1 MTSLT
6 RQQKSIVFGSW
17 LGWSLDGYDLVLMLL
32 VIPLI
37 SILFFPAEDPTFA
50 LLATFAAYI
59 ITLIMR
65 PFGGAFF
72 GNFGDKHGRKKA
84 MIITIL
90 GFSAAT
96 FATGLLPTWQMAGFM
111 APLLLIGLRLV
122 QGFFAGG
129 EWGSG
134 AVITMETAPKE
145 KRGILSGFLQSGFNF
160 GFVIASVVFFG
171 AISIFPEEQFI
182 EIGWRVMFFTGIIPG
197 LVALFVRFR
206 MDESEVWLA
215 KQKQVKTKKSPLRKL
230 LSSKDGRKRFIFSLI
245 LMTGLMY
252 AYYTSIGFFPT
263 FLQNYVEIE
272 KSEVSILMI
281 IGTTTSLF
289 GQIFTGY
296 ISQKIGRVK
305 TIAIFAI
312 AAISL
317 AIPVFY
323 GLYNTDS
330 AIERAWYTMI
340 LIIVA
345 TTGFG
350 PIPAFLSER
359 FPTEIRNSA
368 SGFIYNGGLIFG
380 SWAPLIAVTMLSK
393 GGTELIPILLGINVM
408 IGSIIIL
415 IGAKINPETK
425 DVDITQ

>member
-1 MTSLT
+1 MALT
-6 RQQKSIVFGSW
+6 REQKSIVFGSW

-37 SILFFPAEDPTFA
+37 STLFFPAEDPTFS

-84 MIITIL
+84 MIITIM

-96 FATGLLPTWQMAGFM
+96 FATGLLPTWQMVGFM
-111 APLLLIGLRLV
+111 APIFLIGLRFM

-134 AVITMETAPKE
+134 SVITMETAPKE

-160 GFVIASVVFFG
+160 GFVVASIVFFG
-171 AISIFPEEQFI
+171 AVSIFSEEEFV
-182 EIGWRVMFFTGIIPG
+182 EIGWRMMFFTGIIPG
-197 LVALFVRFR
+197 IVALFVRFR
-206 MDESEVWLA
+206 MNESEVWLA
-215 KQKQVKTKKSPLRKL
+215 KQKQKKTEKSPLKKL
-230 LSSKDGRKRFIFSLI
+230 LANKEGRKKFIFSLI

-252 AYYTSIGFFPT
+252 AYYTSIGFYPT

-272 KSEVSILMI
+272 KSEVSMLMI
-281 IGTTTSLF
+281 VGTTTSLF

-296 ISQKIGRVK
+296 LSQKIGRRK
-305 TIAIFAI
+305 TIAIFAMV
-312 AAISL
+312 AIVI
-317 AIPVFY
+317 AIPTFY
-323 GLYNTDS
+323 GLYNAESDY
-330 AIERAWYTMI
+330 ERIAYTI
-340 LIIVA
+340 VLIIVA

-393 GGTELIPILLGINVM
+393 GEEIIPILLGINVI
-408 IGSIIIL
+408 IGSTIIL
-415 IGAKINPETK
+415 LGAKINPETK
-425 DVDITQ
+425 DVDISQ

>member
-6 RQQKSIVFGSW
+6 KQQRSIVFGSW

-37 SILFFPAEDPTFA
+37 STLFFPAEDPTFSI
-50 LLATFAAYI
+50 LATFAAYI

-84 MIITIL
+84 MIITIM
-90 GFSAAT
+90 GFSVAT
-96 FATGLLPTWQMAGFM
+96 AATGLLPTWQMVGFM
-111 APLLLIGLRLV
+111 APILLIALRFM

-160 GFVIASVVFFG
+160 GFVLASVVFF
-171 AISIFPEEQFI
+171 ATVSAFPEEEFV

-206 MDESEVWLA
+206 MNESEVWLA
-215 KQKQVKTKKSPLRKL
+215 KQKKEKTKSPLKKL

-252 AYYTSIGFFPT
+252 AYYTSIGFYPT

-272 KSEVSILMI
+272 KSEVSMLMI

-296 ISQKIGRVK
+296 LSQKYGRKK
-305 TIAIFAI
+305 TIAFFAI
-312 AAISL
+312 AAIL
-317 AIPVFY
+317 IAIPAFY
-323 GLYNTDS
+323 GLYNSDS
-330 AIERAWYTMI
+330 VFERAMYTVI

-359 FPTEIRNSA
+359 FPTEVRNSA

-380 SWAPLIAVTMLSK
+380 SWAPLIAVTMISN
-393 GGTELIPILLGINVM
+393 GAELIPIFLGLNVI
-408 IGSIIIL
+408 IGSIVIV

-425 DVDITQ
+425 DVDITK

>member
-6 RQQKSIVFGSW
+6 RQQRSIVFGSW

-37 SILFFPAEDPTFA
+37 SILFFPAEDPTFS
-50 LLATFAAYI
+50 LLATFTAYI

-84 MIITIL
+84 MIITIM
-90 GFSAAT
+90 GFSGAT
-96 FATGLLPTWQMAGFM
+96 FATGLLPTWQMVGVM
-111 APLLLIGLRLV
+111 APILFVGLRFM

-171 AISIFPEEQFI
+171 AISAFPEEQFV
-182 EIGWRVMFFTGIIPG
+182 EIGWRVMFFTGLIPG

-206 MDESEVWLA
+206 MNESEVWLA
-215 KQKQVKTKKSPLRKL
+215 KQKQKKTEKSPLKKL
-230 LSSKDGRKRFIFSLI
+230 LASKDGRKRFIFSLI

-252 AYYTSIGFFPT
+252 AYYTSIGFYPT

-272 KSEVSILMI
+272 KSEVSVLMI

-296 ISQKIGRVK
+296 LSQKIGRKK
-305 TIAIFAI
+305 TIAVFAI

-317 AIPVFY
+317 AIPAFY
-323 GLYNTDS
+323 GLYNADS
-330 AIERAWYTMI
+330 TFERALYTI
-340 LIIVA
+340 VLIIVA

-359 FPTEIRNSA
+359 FPTEVRNSA

-393 GGTELIPILLGINVM
+393 GTEWIPILLGINVI
-408 IGSIIIL
+408 IGSVIIL
-415 IGAKINPETK
+415 IGAKINPETR